1 MILIHVIIILSST
14 TIQQG
19 FHTQHDPSDSEAQ
32 GGTGHTL
39 PLPGEGGSRLF
50 TKSIHSIHE
59 NSIKNSKTIKIHES
73 QVNFPG
79 NGSSFW
85 HVAKRGRKLPVPLRS
100 VGSLV
105 SWCDDETVKIQW
117 EILMVFW
124 TNPWFFRLIQKLIQK
139 IQKLIQK
146 VMKCPESL

>member
-1 MILIHVIIILSST
+1 MLSSFYHL
-14 TIQQG
+14 Q
-19 FHTQHDPSDSEAQ
+19 PSNRDFIPSMIHQILRPKAEPVTLFRYQARVEADF
-32 GGTGHTL
+32 
-39 PLPGEGGSRLF
+39 F